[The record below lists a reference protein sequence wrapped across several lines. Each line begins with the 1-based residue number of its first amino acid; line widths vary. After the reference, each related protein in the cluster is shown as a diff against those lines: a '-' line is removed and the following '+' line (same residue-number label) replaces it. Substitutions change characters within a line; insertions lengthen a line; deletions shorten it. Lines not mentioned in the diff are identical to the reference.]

1 MIKNPWTK
9 IYLSLMLLMGT
20 LLVLTACASVVLAQ
34 DSPAFPGPPPPP
46 PHAQALAGGG
56 YLYVLDMRSIHQY
69 YLTDEFAW
77 KQTVALP
84 ELQAPTISETS
95 DGRPPMPPRPSFLLE
110 GDALYVFEMRSI
122 HKYALPSLEFKKTL
136 TLPEPDLP

>member
-9 IYLSLMLLMGT
+9 IYMTLMLLIGT
-20 LLVLTACASVVLAQ
+20 LMALTVCASAVLAQ
-34 DSPAFPGPPPPP
+34 DPSAFPGPPPPP
-46 PHAQALAGGG
+46 PHAQALASGG

-69 YLTDEFAW
+69 YLTDDFAW
-77 KQTVALP
+77 KQTVTLP
-84 ELQAPTISETS
+84 EVQSSTTAEAN
-95 DGRPPMPPRPSFLLE
+95 DGRPPMPPRASFLIE
-110 GDALYVFEMRSI
+110 GDALYVMDMRSL